1 MTNATVSGDE
11 NGQKEEPVAN
21 ELEDGISG
29 PLIYPEDINT
39 YYDSKIRFSLFEID
53 TPQVRGESSTA
64 DSMKALSKPKSDSEE
79 DNLGFFGRLL
89 DFFDFTPD
97 IPKSSKNNENTGSSE
112 EGKEN
117 EHKSRIKSKEIEIYL
132 PIGFSST
139 DTLNYESPQLG
150 AIGAAGS
157 AAIASGAN
165 VGSTALNGIFEGGKD
180 FLSGIKGNALSS
192 PAAALAAAKA
202 ANKLPGGTGGMA
214 ASAALKVTA
223 DPNVRT
229 LFKGVGVRSFQFS
242 FKFLAKSQNESK
254 TVENIIK
261 RFRYYSYPDNIL
273 VGGIS
278 AGFKFPNSFR
288 IEILSKGIDGQLVT
302 VGHRILSSYLT
313 NITTNYN
320 PSSMTFHS
328 DGRPVEID
336 LSLTFT
342 EETTLNR
349 TKIKEGF

>member
-1 MTNATVSGDE
+1 MPETVVTGNE
-11 NGQKEEPVAN
+11 NGEKEETVKD

-29 PLIYPEDINT
+29 PLIYPEDVDT

-53 TPQVRGESSTA
+53 TPQVRGETSPA
-64 DSMKALSKPKSDSEE
+64 DSMRALTQPKNNSEEETEGFFDRLFDLFENLTDFSDS
-79 DNLGFFGRLL
+79 
-89 DFFDFTPD
+89 T
-97 IPKSSKNNENTGSSE
+97 KNNKRSDSTT
-112 EGKEN
+112 EGKETEN
-117 EHKSRIKSKEIEIYL
+117 KSRIKSKEIEIYL
-132 PIGFSST
+132 PVGFSST

-157 AAIASGAN
+157 AAIGAGAG

-180 FLSGIKGNALSS
+180 FLSGIKGDALSS
-192 PAAALAAAKA
+192 PAAALASAKA

-229 LFKGVGVRSFQFS
+229 LFKGVGVRSFQFA
-242 FKFLAKSQNESK
+242 FKFLAKSETEAQ

-288 IEILSKGIDGQLVT
+288 IEILSKDINGQLIN

-320 PSSMTFHS
+320 PTSMTFHS

-349 TKIKEGF
+349 KKIKEGF